1 MQNQIIKPFFALL
14 ALLFLMPLSNA
25 YAKQPSGNGIL
36 LNQGNFSIYEGSV
49 IEINPQAR
57 ELTLKSIDG
66 LTVFKAPQDMKNFDR
81 IQIKD
86 EVKVTLE
93 VSVTIEKLPKSSS
106 IRSKT
111 LDTSQTINPDTA
123 KPGKV
128 ISRKMSIE
136 SQILSKN
143 REERYV
149 VIKNLNYE
157 DEKIQI
163 TRSSFFKQL
172 KVGDTIKVSYDDR
185 MKAIVSSRQIN

>member
-66 LTVFKAPQDMKNFDR
+66 LTVFKAPQDMKNFDQ

-149 VIKNLNYE
+149 VIKNLNDE